1 MTIRIESGGASDL
14 GRILRWLT
22 RHRGEVVMLDATMRV
37 ALGSPI
43 SGARAV
49 IVSAVVQDDTHPGP
63 QLGGVVR
70 ALAGRTEFEPAR
82 LVFEGR
88 SPAGLTQQDAEAVAT
103 EILERISWLAV
114 DEGPLAAVA

>member
-1 MTIRIESGGASDL
+1 MTIRIETGGASDL
-14 GRILRWLT
+14 GRIFRWLT
-22 RHRGEVVMLDATMRV
+22 LHRGEVVMLDASRRL

-49 IVSAVVQDDTHPGP
+49 IVSAVVEDDAHPGP

-70 ALAGRTEFEPAR
+70 ALAGRSEFEPAH

-88 SPAGLTQQDAEAVAT
+88 SPAGLARKDAEAIASA
-103 EILERISWLAV
+103 ILERISWLAV
-114 DEGPLAAVA
+114 DERPVAAVA